1 MPEDIGIIEEI
12 ERLLDAE
19 PFMPFKIVMA
29 SGDRYEVT
37 GPRQLA
43 IGKSVVGLFPPTQAH
58 ILLRQN
64 QISSLEVTEPAN

>member
-19 PFMPFKIVMA
+19 PFAPFVLVMV

-43 IGKSVVGLFPPTQAH
+43 IGKSVLGLFPPTQAH
-58 ILLRQN
+58 HILRLT
-64 QISSLEVTEPAN
+64 QISSIDVIEPAR